1 MKNQL
6 HPAIALFNNKEI
18 FPSNHKFS
26 LNEITEYLK
35 ISETFLNIVDKINST
50 KKSDNFPDSVYYTKG
65 DSIYIE
71 HQLKTN
77 LCIIRYD
84 GFLSEIEKN
93 GYCYISNMEIL
104 KSLLSGF
111 LGCNIN
117 NVVGYVGFPST
128 ELEKSLYTCKKLK

>member
-1 MKNQL
+1 MKNKLQ
-6 HPAIALFNNKEI
+6 PAISLFNNKEI

-50 KKSDNFPDSVYYTKG
+50 KKSDNFPDYVFYMKG

-77 LCIIRYD
+77 FCIIRHD

-93 GYCYISNMEIL
+93 GNCYDSNMEIL

-111 LGCNIN
+111 LDCNIN
-117 NVVGYVGFPST
+117 TVVCYVGFPSA
-128 ELEKSLYTCKKLK
+128 ELEKSMHICKKIK